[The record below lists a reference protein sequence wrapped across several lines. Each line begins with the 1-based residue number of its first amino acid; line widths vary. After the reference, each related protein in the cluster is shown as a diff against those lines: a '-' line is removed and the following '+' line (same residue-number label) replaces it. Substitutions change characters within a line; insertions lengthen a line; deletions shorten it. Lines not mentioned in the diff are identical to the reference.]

1 MTLTD
6 AQVAALDVNTI
17 QLPQLHFD
25 NSQAKV
31 IVNAELNPVE
41 TTQST
46 QVTSMA
52 VSSQSTSGSTAPV
65 GAIIYHSQGGVT
77 SVFDS
82 NGNQLF
88 ATNDATA
95 ALVATPNGEAPA
107 TFVHEIPSGSIVKYG
122 TNGTFVFY
130 NSQLILTLVN
140 EGGSN
145 LVNEN
150 SIAVP
155 SAVSVPVSSCGNLNG
170 NNYIGWIEDAETSA
184 SAPTSL
190 TRFEATWKAPEQTP
204 NTTES
209 QAGPLAIFNGIQNA
223 STGVT
228 DGIMQPVLSW
238 DYIPKDFPTTPRL
251 YYTGAAWDFHT
262 PNSGEDSLHS
272 TPISVSPGDTVRG
285 TMEWSP
291 YLKTWIIQFSDIN
304 NGRTTEFHSNR
315 FTTTNLQLFM
325 AVEASQQGVIINP
338 TPTVPSLNNGL
349 TGSISFNNIIIQNNG
364 QSVPVIFSPDICSL
378 ATQHFNS
385 LNVVIN
391 PTPLS
396 VSLIT
401 QPISYTITATANFN
415 GAISPSGS
423 VIVVDGASQT
433 FTITAN
439 QWYVIDDVEV
449 DGTSVGG
456 SDLQTFSYTI
466 PDVTEDHMI
475 HASFKRAQIYTI
487 TPNAG
492 SGGSITPST
501 TVRVRQG
508 QSQTFT
514 ITPDTGYAIEDV
526 QIDAGTPNA
535 IDAGATSSY
544 TF

>member
-1 MTLTD
+1 
-6 AQVAALDVNTI
+6 
-17 QLPQLHFD
+17 
-25 NSQAKV
+25 
-31 IVNAELNPVE
+31 
-41 TTQST
+41 
-46 QVTSMA
+46 
-52 VSSQSTSGSTAPV
+52 
-65 GAIIYHSQGGVT
+65 
-77 SVFDS
+77 
-82 NGNQLF
+82 
-88 ATNDATA
+88 
-95 ALVATPNGEAPA
+95 
-107 TFVHEIPSGSIVKYG
+107 
-122 TNGTFVFY
+122 
-130 NSQLILTLVN
+130 
-140 EGGSN
+140 
-145 LVNEN
+145 
-150 SIAVP
+150 
-155 SAVSVPVSSCGNLNG
+155 
-170 NNYIGWIEDAETSA
+170 
-184 SAPTSL
+184 
-190 TRFEATWKAPEQTP
+190 
-204 NTTES
+204 
-209 QAGPLAIFNGIQNA
+209 
-223 STGVT
+223 
-228 DGIMQPVLSW
+228 
-238 DYIPKDFPTTPRL
+238 
-251 YYTGAAWDFHT
+251 
-262 PNSGEDSLHS
+262 
-272 TPISVSPGDTVRG
+272 
-285 TMEWSP
+285 MEWSP

-544 TF
+544 TFPNVQADQTISATFNLIQPNNPMTWDWSSQGWGNWQYTWTVSGTQTGPNSPLGPEIDNGVGVFGTNTNLLAGSTESDVTNTFTDPTGTGWNTLIFNGALGASDVPGGRWMTITVNGQEVFGATELQTPPGDADQPFTIVASFPQTSSAMVTLSQGQDPAWGPDFPMYCNSLTIGEENTQQ

>member
-1 MTLTD
+1 
-6 AQVAALDVNTI
+6 
-17 QLPQLHFD
+17 
-25 NSQAKV
+25 
-31 IVNAELNPVE
+31 
-41 TTQST
+41 
-46 QVTSMA
+46 
-52 VSSQSTSGSTAPV
+52 
-65 GAIIYHSQGGVT
+65 
-77 SVFDS
+77 
-82 NGNQLF
+82 
-88 ATNDATA
+88 
-95 ALVATPNGEAPA
+95 
-107 TFVHEIPSGSIVKYG
+107 
-122 TNGTFVFY
+122 
-130 NSQLILTLVN
+130 
-140 EGGSN
+140 
-145 LVNEN
+145 
-150 SIAVP
+150 
-155 SAVSVPVSSCGNLNG
+155 
-170 NNYIGWIEDAETSA
+170 
-184 SAPTSL
+184 
-190 TRFEATWKAPEQTP
+190 
-204 NTTES
+204 
-209 QAGPLAIFNGIQNA
+209 
-223 STGVT
+223 
-228 DGIMQPVLSW
+228 
-238 DYIPKDFPTTPRL
+238 
-251 YYTGAAWDFHT
+251 
-262 PNSGEDSLHS
+262 
-272 TPISVSPGDTVRG
+272 
-285 TMEWSP
+285 MEWSP

-487 TPNAG
+487 TPNDRIWRFYHAVNHSQSSTG
-492 SGGSITPST
+492 SKS
-501 TVRVRQG
+501 
-508 QSQTFT
+508 
-514 ITPDTGYAIEDV
+514 DV
-526 QIDAGTPNA
+526 HDNTKHRLR
-535 IDAGATSSY
+535 Y
-544 TF
+544 

>member
-1 MTLTD
+1 MKLLKSCVILLAIVLAVIVIAPIVYAVNYPGPSVTLTD

-155 SAVSVPVSSCGNLNG
+155 SVCVSSR
-170 NNYIGWIEDAETSA
+170 I
-184 SAPTSL
+184 
-190 TRFEATWKAPEQTP
+190 
-204 NTTES
+204 
-209 QAGPLAIFNGIQNA
+209 
-223 STGVT
+223 
-228 DGIMQPVLSW
+228 
-238 DYIPKDFPTTPRL
+238 
-251 YYTGAAWDFHT
+251 
-262 PNSGEDSLHS
+262 
-272 TPISVSPGDTVRG
+272 
-285 TMEWSP
+285 
-291 YLKTWIIQFSDIN
+291 
-304 NGRTTEFHSNR
+304 
-315 FTTTNLQLFM
+315 
-325 AVEASQQGVIINP
+325 
-338 TPTVPSLNNGL
+338 
-349 TGSISFNNIIIQNNG
+349 
-364 QSVPVIFSPDICSL
+364 
-378 ATQHFNS
+378 
-385 LNVVIN
+385 
-391 PTPLS
+391 
-396 VSLIT
+396 
-401 QPISYTITATANFN
+401 
-415 GAISPSGS
+415 
-423 VIVVDGASQT
+423 
-433 FTITAN
+433 
-439 QWYVIDDVEV
+439 
-449 DGTSVGG
+449 
-456 SDLQTFSYTI
+456 
-466 PDVTEDHMI
+466 
-475 HASFKRAQIYTI
+475 
-487 TPNAG
+487 
-492 SGGSITPST
+492 
-501 TVRVRQG
+501 
-508 QSQTFT
+508 
-514 ITPDTGYAIEDV
+514 
-526 QIDAGTPNA
+526 
-535 IDAGATSSY
+535 
-544 TF
+544 